1 MTQACDAWGLHGI
14 SVTYSTRVGA
24 HGRASASKWTAR
36 WLSPTAQ
43 RSQEPGR
50 SVSLRRPVCIVSC
63 GTANRTARA
72 TGCVGPSS
80 RLKRLHCRSAQ
91 ILPQPRPCCQPT
103 TLGMVTFSLF
113 RLPLPA
119 CWEGEGYRALAWA
132 DAATSASHGD
142 LSCSGALPPRAEGS
156 SAPRAEGTAQH
167 QEYGQHQEEHAEYSW
182 AGGEL
187 WRHQEATLSAGGAC
201 PPGVASRSA
210 GVRLS
215 GQAAAESAGL
225 G

>member
-1 MTQACDAWGLHGI
+1 MGVARNQRHIFNAGRGSRPRLSFQMDS
-14 SVTYSTRVGA
+14 SVALPDYAAQPGA
-24 HGRASASKWTAR
+24 
-36 WLSPTAQ
+36 
-43 RSQEPGR
+43 R

-156 SAPRAEGTAQH
+156 SASRAEGTAQH
-167 QEYGQHQEEHAEYSW
+167 QEYGQHQEDHLE
-182 AGGEL
+182 
-187 WRHQEATLSAGGAC
+187 
-201 PPGVASRSA
+201 
-210 GVRLS
+210 
-215 GQAAAESAGL
+215 
-225 G
+225 

>member
-1 MTQACDAWGLHGI
+1 MTHRR
-14 SVTYSTRVGA
+14 T
-24 HGRASASKWTAR
+24 SASEWTLCSSVA
-36 WLSPTAQ
+36 LPECAAQ
-43 RSQEPGR
+43 PGAWVGG
-50 SVSLRRPVCIVSC
+50 SAPEGPGIVSC

-132 DAATSASHGD
+132 DAATSAS
-142 LSCSGALPPRAEGS
+142 LMAI
-156 SAPRAEGTAQH
+156 
-167 QEYGQHQEEHAEYSW
+167 
-182 AGGEL
+182 
-187 WRHQEATLSAGGAC
+187 
-201 PPGVASRSA
+201 
-210 GVRLS
+210 
-215 GQAAAESAGL
+215 
-225 G
+225 